1 MYDLDTTST
10 LFPSEPLMAPYWSR
24 EAMDYCYSTGG
35 RTCEGVWFRT
45 MPFDGQGKTVTADIT
60 DDTTWYAIDSPIKV
74 NPADAS
80 GYLSITADLTIEP
93 GVEVIVGEGKEFPLM
108 VDCKLTEHALN
119 SLQLAVEPTESPSM
133 LIEQ

>member
-1 MYDLDTTST
+1 MMVTPTHTATKGPGQLWNMYDLDTTST

-80 GYLSITADLTIEP
+80 GYLSITADLT
-93 GVEVIVGEGKEFPLM
+93 VGNQVSK
-108 VDCKLTEHALN
+108 
-119 SLQLAVEPTESPSM
+119 
-133 LIEQ
+133 